1 MRKHITILGVLYI
14 AFSVPIILAAIIV
27 FISVTGG
34 GLLSG
39 EAEAIAIT
47 STVGTVITYF
57 LVLIALPGLLAGFGL
72 LKFRPWSRILTL
84 ILGFLNLINIPIG
97 TALGVYTIWVL
108 MQDETEKILK
118 KNENE

>member
-1 MRKHITILGVLYI
+1 MSLYRCSPQLFILI
-14 AFSVPIILAAIIV
+14 AAMIV

-47 STVGTVITYF
+47 STVGTVVTYF
-57 LVLIALPGLLAGFGL
+57 LVLISLPGLFAGYGL

-84 ILGFLNLINIPIG
+84 ILGFLNLVNIPFG

-108 MQDETEKILK
+108 MQDETEEILK
-118 KNENE
+118 KES